1 MEDSKKKVP
10 FKDTMAGP
18 TVVLLIICLVISA
31 ALSITYQVTKPKIDQ
46 INKATAD
53 AARMEV
59 LPDADKFTEVDGDLP
74 EGVTE
79 YYVADNGAG
88 EVATCQY
95 KSFGGTIT
103 VMVGMDSEG
112 TITGVKVTDHDD
124 TPGVGTKA
132 MDSSYLS
139 EQYKGVSETDKAS
152 NIRND
157 SNIDQVTGATVTSN
171 AIYQCVNEALDAY
184 QSLGGAK

>member
-1 MEDSKKKVP
+1 MI
-10 FKDTMAGP
+10 GP
-18 TVVLLIICLVISA
+18 TVVLLVICLVISA
-31 ALSITYQVTKPKIDQ
+31 ALAVTYQITKPKIDA

-53 AARMEV
+53 AARMAV
-59 LPDADKFTEVDGDLP
+59 LPDADKFTESDGKLP
-74 EGVTE
+74 DGVTE

-88 EVATCQY
+88 AVATCQY
-95 KSFGGTIT
+95 KSFGGDIT
-103 VMVGMDSEG
+103 VMVGMDKEG
-112 TITGVKVTDHDD
+112 SVTGVTVTDHAD

-132 MDSSYLS
+132 MDKSYLNK
-139 EQYKGVSETDKAS
+139 QYKGVTETEKAD

-157 SNIDQVTGATVTSN
+157 SKIDQITGATISSN